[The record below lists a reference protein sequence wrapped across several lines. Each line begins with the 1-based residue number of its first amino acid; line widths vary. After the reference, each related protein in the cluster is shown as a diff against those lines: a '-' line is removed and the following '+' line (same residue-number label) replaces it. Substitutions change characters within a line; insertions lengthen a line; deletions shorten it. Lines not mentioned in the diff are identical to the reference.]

1 MADDPLQRAC
11 QEACEALTQAPV
23 EVRQDTRGRRAFGLR
38 LDGMDLSVVHLPG
51 EPAATLHVLAD
62 IAPPV
67 EGRPWG
73 PLLDINAWLH
83 PLSGGVLCRHPATGG
98 VLLRARLGWPGSG
111 KGFVHEI
118 RAVARL
124 AHDMRAFCG
133 TLAAAHPSPQER
145 LT

>member
-11 QEACEALTQAPV
+11 QEACEALAQAPV
-23 EVRQDTRGRRAFGLR
+23 EVTQDTRGRRAFGLR

-51 EPAATLHVLAD
+51 EPAGTLHVLAD
-62 IAPPV
+62 IAPAA

-111 KGFVHEI
+111 KGFVDEI
-118 RAVARL
+118 RS
-124 AHDMRAFCG
+124 
-133 TLAAAHPSPQER
+133 LAALASELR
-145 LT
+145 TFCSSLTACNPFPRECLT